1 MNVLFD
7 TCIVIDALQ
16 SRQPFAGQAQTL
28 FLLAATHR
36 INGFLTAKACTDIY
50 YLTHHYTHDE
60 QQSRQVVDKLF
71 SLFTVLDTAADDLTR
86 ALPSKMPDFED
97 ALMVETA
104 LRSGVDAV
112 VTRNLDDYR
121 QAAITV
127 YAPGELIALIN
138 NEEE

>member
-16 SRQPFAGQAQTL
+16 SRQPFAEEAQTL
-28 FLLAATHR
+28 FLLSATHQ

-50 YLTHHYTHDE
+50 YLMRHYTHDE
-60 QQSRQVVDKLF
+60 HQSRQVIDKLF

-104 LRSGVDAV
+104 LRSGMDAL

-138 NEEE
+138 NEE